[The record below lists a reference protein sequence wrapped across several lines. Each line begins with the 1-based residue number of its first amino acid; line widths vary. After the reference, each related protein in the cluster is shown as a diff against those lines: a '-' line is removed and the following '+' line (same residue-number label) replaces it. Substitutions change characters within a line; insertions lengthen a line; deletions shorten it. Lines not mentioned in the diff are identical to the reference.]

1 LARVKIMRGGEQMRE
16 GAELDDVIRRNL
28 EALGYGE

>member
-1 LARVKIMRGGEQMRE
+1 MRGGEQMRE

-28 EALGYGE
+28 EVLGYGE